1 MMKTNLLSAVV
12 TLGLA
17 LPGTAVLAQDT
28 ATEEELLTTPAETPE
43 AEAETAPVE
52 ESVAEEAPAEEAPGE
67 EAPAEAE
74 AADVEAEAEAA
85 PAEEPAIEAAPAEEA
100 ATEEAPAEEVA
111 TEEEAPA
118 DDVATEEVPA
128 AEEAPAEEAAVA
140 EEAPA
145 EAPATEEAAAE
156 EAPEEVSAE
165 DASEAPAE
173 EVEATDEVQSTA
185 EENAENEVIV
195 EDDVDGQAHAED
207 PNVGVMET
215 DDHGEAH
222 AADDH
227 GDEDGHGDDAHDSH
241 ATPHIDNID
250 FSFDG
255 PFGGYDVNQL
265 QRGLQIYTE
274 VCAACHGLEYVAMR
288 TLADESGPNM
298 PEEQVIEYAKGYDVY
313 DAELDDTRPGT
324 PVDHFPG
331 SNLPN
336 APDLSLMAKKRAAFH
351 GPYGLGINQFLKGI
365 GGPEYITALLTGYT
379 GEEKEQA
386 GTVLYENTV
395 FPGGWIAMAPPLS
408 DELVE
413 FADEHAND
421 VQHMAEDVSA
431 FLMWTAEPKLGAR
444 KQAGFAGVVL
454 LGLLSVL
461 LYLTNKKLWAPVKNR
476 RKDG

>member
-12 TLGLA
+12 SLGLA

-43 AEAETAPVE
+43 AEAETAPAETAPAETAPAETVPAE
-52 ESVAEEAPAEEAPGE
+52 APTAEEAPAEEAPAEEPAADAAPADEAADAPEVAPAPSAEPAAEETPAEEATTEEAPAEEPAAE

-74 AADVEAEAEAA
+74 A
-85 PAEEPAIEAAPAEEA
+85 
-100 ATEEAPAEEVA
+100 TEEAP
-111 TEEEAPA
+111 
-118 DDVATEEVPA
+118 
-128 AEEAPAEEAAVA
+128 AEEAPAEEA
-140 EEAPA
+140 
-145 EAPATEEAAAE
+145 
-156 EAPEEVSAE
+156 
-165 DASEAPAE
+165 
-173 EVEATDEVQSTA
+173 EATGEEQSTA
-185 EENAENEVIV
+185 EENADADVIA
-195 EDDVDGQAHAED
+195 EDDVAGQAHGDD
-207 PNVGVMET
+207 PEVGVMET
-215 DDHGEAH
+215 DDHGEETASDDH
-222 AADDH
+222 AGDDDH
-227 GDEDGHGDDAHDSH
+227 GGDSH
-241 ATPHIDNID
+241 ATPHIENID

-288 TLADESGPNM
+288 TLSDETGPNM
-298 PEEQVIEYAKGYDVY
+298 PNDQVIEYAKGYDIY

-331 SNLPN
+331 SNLSN

-444 KQAGFAGVVL
+444 KQAGFAGVAL

-461 LYLTNKKLWAPVKNR
+461 LYLTNKKLWAPIKHR
-476 RKDG
+476 RKDD

>member
-12 TLGLA
+12 SLGLA

-43 AEAETAPVE
+43 AEAETAPAE
-52 ESVAEEAPAEEAPGE
+52 APAAEEAPAEEP
-67 EAPAEAE
+67 
-74 AADVEAEAEAA
+74 AADAA
-85 PAEEPAIEAAPAEEA
+85 PADEAAA
-100 ATEEAPAEEVA
+100 APEVAPAPSEE
-111 TEEEAPA
+111 
-118 DDVATEEVPA
+118 PA
-128 AEEAPAEEAAVA
+128 AEEAPAEEATTEEAPAEEPVAEEAQAEAEATEEAPA

-145 EAPATEEAAAE
+145 EEA
-156 EAPEEVSAE
+156 
-165 DASEAPAE
+165 
-173 EVEATDEVQSTA
+173 EATGEEQSTA
-185 EENAENEVIV
+185 EENADADVIA
-195 EDDVDGQAHAED
+195 EDDVAGQAHGDD
-207 PNVGVMET
+207 PEVGVMEAEDHGEET
-215 DDHGEAH
+215 ASDDHAGDDDHG
-222 AADDH
+222 
-227 GDEDGHGDDAHDSH
+227 GDSH
-241 ATPHIDNID
+241 ATPHIENID

-288 TLADESGPNM
+288 TLSDETGPNM
-298 PEEQVIEYAKGYDVY
+298 PNDQVIEYAKGYDIY

-331 SNLPN
+331 SNLSN

-444 KQAGFAGVVL
+444 KQAGFAGVAL

-461 LYLTNKKLWAPVKNR
+461 LYLTNKKLWAPIKNR
-476 RKDG
+476 RKGD

>member
-12 TLGLA
+12 SLGLA

-43 AEAETAPVE
+43 AEAETAPAEAPTAEEAPAEEPAADAAPADEAAAAPEVAPAPSEEPAAEEAPAQETATEEAPVE
-52 ESVAEEAPAEEAPGE
+52 EPVAEEAPAEAEATEEEATEEAPAEEAPAEEAEATGE
-67 EAPAEAE
+67 E
-74 AADVEAEAEAA
+74 
-85 PAEEPAIEAAPAEEA
+85 
-100 ATEEAPAEEVA
+100 
-111 TEEEAPA
+111 
-118 DDVATEEVPA
+118 
-128 AEEAPAEEAAVA
+128 
-140 EEAPA
+140 
-145 EAPATEEAAAE
+145 
-156 EAPEEVSAE
+156 
-165 DASEAPAE
+165 
-173 EVEATDEVQSTA
+173 QSTA
-185 EENAENEVIV
+185 EENADADVIA
-195 EDDVDGQAHAED
+195 EDDVAGQAHSDD
-207 PNVGVMET
+207 PEVGVMEA
-215 DDHGEAH
+215 DDHGEETASDDH
-222 AADDH
+222 AGDDDH
-227 GDEDGHGDDAHDSH
+227 GDDSH
-241 ATPHIDNID
+241 ATPHIENID

-288 TLADESGPNM
+288 TLSDETGPNM
-298 PEEQVIEYAKGYDVY
+298 PNDQVIEYAKGYDIY

-331 SNLPN
+331 SNLSN

-386 GTVLYENTV
+386 GTVLYENTG

-444 KQAGFAGVVL
+444 KQAGFAGVAL

-461 LYLTNKKLWAPVKNR
+461 LYLTNKKLWAPIKNR
-476 RKDG
+476 RKDD